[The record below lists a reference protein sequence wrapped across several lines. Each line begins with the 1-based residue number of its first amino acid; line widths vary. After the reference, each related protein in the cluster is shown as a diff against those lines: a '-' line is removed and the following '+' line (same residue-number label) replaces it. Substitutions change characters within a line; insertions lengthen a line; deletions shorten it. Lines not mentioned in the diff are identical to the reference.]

1 MRNKLLDFLKTSE
14 YKLADRNYILEE
26 IVPLFEF
33 KSGDTPQ
40 EKGVAICWC
49 EDNMLHASGLFYDS
63 ELFNNSTYDNDKTWE
78 KGDVFEFIFQ
88 KDGHE
93 DYYEFHATPNGK
105 KLEYHIPSSRTIRE
119 TPHEKKVC
127 NCYLT
132 IKNSY
137 ENNLW
142 YSELI
147 IPLTSLGISNL
158 NNCKCLFAR
167 QNYKLPNIKLEVT
180 SSRIFPTTI
189 HAPEF
194 WHNIVAKKER
204 S

>member
-1 MRNKLLDFLKTSE
+1 MRNKLLTFLESSG
-14 YKLADRNYILEE
+14 YKLADKNYILGE

-33 KSGDTPQ
+33 RSGDIPQ
-40 EKGVAICWC
+40 EKGVAACWC
-49 EDNMLHASGLFYDS
+49 ENDMLHACGLFYDS
-63 ELFNNSTYDNDKTWE
+63 ELFNNSTCDNDKTWE
-78 KGDVFEFIFQ
+78 KGDVFEFILQ
-88 KDGHE
+88 KDGNE

-105 KLEYHIPSSRTIRE
+105 KLEYHIQNSRTIRE
-119 TPHEKKVC
+119 IPHEKKVC
-127 NCYLT
+127 NCFLT

-147 IPLTSLGISNL
+147 IPLVSLNISNL

-167 QNYKLPNIKLEVT
+167 QNYKLPNIKLEVS

-194 WHNIVAKKER
+194 WHNIVVKKER
-204 S
+204 N